1 MEIYE
6 RKQALRKDMALQ
18 KKKYSKSTLCELSDA
33 IMSHLEQCELFQNAS
48 CIALYHA
55 LPGEV
60 QTAAFIDKWYQKKR
74 LLLPLVDGDD
84 LRMFQY
90 DGPESV
96 QTGAFGILEPKADGT
111 EVKPEAIDLMIVPGV
126 AFDRNHNRMGRGRG
140 FYDRLL
146 SSVTSPKIGLCY
158 EFQMVPEIPTEP
170 FDIKMDYIVTEK
182 GLI

>member
-1 MEIYE
+1 
-6 RKQALRKDMALQ
+6 MALQ
-18 KKKYSKSTLCELSDA
+18 KKKYSKITLCELSDA
-33 IMSHLEQCELFQNAS
+33 IMSHLEQCELFQKAS

-84 LRMFQY
+84 LRMFLY

-111 EVKPEAIDLMIVPGV
+111 EVMPEAIDLMIVPGV